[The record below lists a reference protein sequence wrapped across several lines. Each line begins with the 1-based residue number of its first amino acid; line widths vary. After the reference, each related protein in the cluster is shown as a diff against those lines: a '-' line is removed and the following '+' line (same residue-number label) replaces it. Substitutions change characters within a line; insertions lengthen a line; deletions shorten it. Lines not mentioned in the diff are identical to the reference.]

1 MVKATEYIVEIFN
14 REIDEYE
21 SDNGDC
27 TNFGKETYFWG
38 KQHCVVSEYFLDR
51 VNYIFGSDFA
61 SEDLADWEDLNLED
75 IFRISDSL
83 ETFSKLGFMVVRTFQ
98 RIMKTW

>member
-21 SDNGDC
+21 SDDSDC
-27 TNFGKETYFWG
+27 RTLGKETYFWG
-38 KQHCVVSEYFLDR
+38 KQHWFVGDGELLDE
-51 VNYIFGSDFA
+51 VNCTCAYDFA
-61 SEDLADWEDLNLED
+61 EKNLADWEDLNIED

-83 ETFSKLGFMVVRTFQ
+83 ETFSK
-98 RIMKTW
+98 